1 MPPPIRER
9 LLDVGALRLAEMDGA
24 GIDVQVLSH
33 GAPATQKLDPGSAAE
48 IARGVN
54 DRLAGDNRR
63 RPRPLPGLRGAA
75 HPRPGGAADELDRCV
90 GELGFRGAMVHGLTH
105 GAFLDEQRF
114 WPIFERA
121 AALGVPVYMHPLVRT
136 RDVIAAYYADY
147 IGEFPGLLTAGWGFT
162 VETATQGIRLVLSGV
177 FDACPDLKIVL
188 GHLGEGLPFLLWRID
203 QALSRTE
210 SRLASFR
217 ETFREHFYITT
228 SGNFSDPGAVVQ
240 RDGDGHRP
248 HPVLG
253 RLPVRCQ
260 QGRNGLDGAASR
272 SPPRTAAR
280 SCTATPSACWVCE
293 RGGDDTTGAQHG
305 TPTRHFDR
313 SRASA
318 RRPPLVISTGAVRQ
332 HGGSP
337 LVISTGAVRSTAAR
351 FVISTGAVR
360 STAEW
365 RNLVPMGQGRF
376 LHCALRAPVE
386 MTSGAGAGSRSGG

>member
-1 MPPPIRER
+1 MATADGSRVIAIEEHYFDPELAALFAGRDDRMPPPIRDR

-54 DRLAGDNRR
+54 DRLAGIIAAAPDRFQGFAA
-63 RPRPLPGLRGAA
+63 LPTPDPAA
-75 HPRPGGAADELDRCV
+75 AADELDRCV

-121 AALGVPVYMHPLVRT
+121 AALGVPVYMHPSIPHE
-136 RDVIAAYYADY
+136 DVIAAYYADY

-228 SGNFSDPGAVVQ
+228 SGNFSDPALLCSAMEMGTDRILFSVDYPFVAS
-240 RDGDGHRP
+240 RDGTDWMERIPFATEDRRKILHGNAERL
-248 HPVLG
+248 LG
-253 RLPVRCQ
+253 L
-260 QGRNGLDGAASR
+260 
-272 SPPRTAAR
+272 
-280 SCTATPSACWVCE
+280 
-293 RGGDDTTGAQHG
+293 
-305 TPTRHFDR
+305 
-313 SRASA
+313 
-318 RRPPLVISTGAVRQ
+318 
-332 HGGSP
+332 
-337 LVISTGAVRSTAAR
+337 
-351 FVISTGAVR
+351 
-360 STAEW
+360 
-365 RNLVPMGQGRF
+365 
-376 LHCALRAPVE
+376 
-386 MTSGAGAGSRSGG
+386 